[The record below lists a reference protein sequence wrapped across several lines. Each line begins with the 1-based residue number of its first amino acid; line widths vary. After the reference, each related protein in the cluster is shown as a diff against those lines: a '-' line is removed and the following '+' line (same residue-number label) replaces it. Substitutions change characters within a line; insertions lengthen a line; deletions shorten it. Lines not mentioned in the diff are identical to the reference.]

1 MFSNRIDIILLNI
14 IIDTIIPDNMGNKNL
29 MFFLGF
35 LKNELMLSNNGSYNF
50 IDIAIN
56 DPLTPGKIFPSPIMS
71 PFMNSILS
79 PVKFMV

>member
-1 MFSNRIDIILLNI
+1 
-14 IIDTIIPDNMGNKNL
+14 MGNKNL

-35 LKNELMLSNNGSYNF
+35 LKNELMLSNNGSYTF

-56 DPLTPGKIFPSPIMS
+56 DPLTPGKIFPSPIMR

-79 PVKFMV
+79 PFKFMVL